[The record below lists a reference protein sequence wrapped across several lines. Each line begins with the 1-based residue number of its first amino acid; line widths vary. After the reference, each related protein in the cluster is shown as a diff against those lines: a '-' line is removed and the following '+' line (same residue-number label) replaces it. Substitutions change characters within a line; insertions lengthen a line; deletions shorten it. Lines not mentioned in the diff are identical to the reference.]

1 MKDNGRCDPCV
12 LRIPCFFRS
21 FFFLRSPFDHRPAAL
36 GIEVHPEVTEF
47 NYYLQLDPMIAE
59 MGQMSNLESFGQSG
73 LLSGLKTIV
82 FVDNHDTQRSQ
93 ELSPRVCVC
102 VFDVWVVF
110 PIP

>member
-1 MKDNGRCDPCV
+1 M
-12 LRIPCFFRS
+12 
-21 FFFLRSPFDHRPAAL
+21 
-36 GIEVHPEVTEF
+36 TEF

-102 VFDVWVVF
+102 VCSMFGWCSLSHKRSYENETGDLMTRIYRAHAKIYISFVDYGRVQR
-110 PIP
+110 